1 MNILGPSLLGEG
13 FQEPI
18 CSDTYGASVSDFTGR
33 VSAGS
38 DHRTVAVPRSTD
50 SLVVKTQQSSQKWED
65 QEETLIELYIC
76 RDMTLKS
83 VVSVMKAQG
92 FHARQSRDRFEAW
105 HVRKHL
111 KPEEKRIIAQIWLW
125 RKQKC
130 GQETAFMAWSRLVS
144 QNKLKRIIKDHGE
157 PLGPDD
163 PTLKPPPFWLYYCT
177 PPWINPSDSSIMVT
191 QDGFGEVATP
201 STSSDLGEL
210 LHVTSA
216 NTVTAAATDR
226 ELFQFAPPD
235 PVNLPAVLWPNPEQV
250 SLGVNCMHQLL
261 PAESEEA
268 ITYPLC
274 FRCGSCALP
283 AVVSFVNPAS
293 NQHQQTA
300 EGIPEWFPNNEA
312 GELAVGLGGHAVN
325 IYPNNL
331 QQLCGQY
338 LYSFPTAFVP
348 DGGFDQLSVQ
358 VNAPRQ
364 IELSGVHGD
373 SLGDPSAIR
382 INIFDESE
390 LPRNQV
396 NR

>member
-18 CSDTYGASVSDFTGR
+18 CSDTYDASVSDFTGR

-65 QEETLIELYIC
+65 QKETLIELYIC

-83 VVSVMKAQG
+83 V
-92 FHARQSRDRFEAW
+92 
-105 HVRKHL
+105 
-111 KPEEKRIIAQIWLW
+111 IWLW

-130 GQETAFMAWSRLVS
+130 GQETALMAWCRLVS
-144 QNKLKRIIKDHGE
+144 ENKLKRIIKDHGE

-226 ELFQFAPPD
+226 ELFQYAPPN

-261 PAESEEA
+261 PAESEET

-274 FRCGSCALP
+274 FRCGSCAGP
-283 AVVSFVNPAS
+283 AVLSFVNTAS

-300 EGIPEWFPNNEA
+300 EGNPGWFLNEA
-312 GELAVGLGGHAVN
+312 GELAVGFGAHAVK

-338 LYSFPTAFVP
+338 LYSFPNAFVA

-364 IELSGVHGD
+364 IELSGVHGE
-373 SLGDPSAIR
+373 SLGDPSDVR

-396 NR
+396 GR